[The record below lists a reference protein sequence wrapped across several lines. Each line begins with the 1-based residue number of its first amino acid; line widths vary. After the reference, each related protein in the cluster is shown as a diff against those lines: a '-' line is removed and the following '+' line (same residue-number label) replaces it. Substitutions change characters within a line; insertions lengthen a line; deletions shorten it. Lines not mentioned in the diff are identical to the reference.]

1 MSLLSLF
8 FASVCLMLEPIHSI
22 CVRLHCVAGAQ
33 CQTRPI
39 LSRAGGS
46 HCVFVV
52 CPAGS
57 VPQHA
62 ATSFVLVSVS
72 LSRADV
78 RRLGVGAFANAHL
91 SLVTDFPC
99 LCGSALPSPPPVPS
113 LFLPSSCRRK
123 PDLGHW
129 GQRTGCGPQWV
140 STEVTSIE

>member
-1 MSLLSLF
+1 MMSLLSLF

-57 VPQHA
+57 LPKHA
-62 ATSFVLVSVS
+62 ATSFVLLCLNLESGC
-72 LSRADV
+72 V
-78 RRLGVGAFANAHL
+78 RRLGVSTFANAPPC
-91 SLVTDFPC
+91 SATDVPC
-99 LCGSALPSPPPVPS
+99 LCVCVYGSAVPSPPSCPIPLS
-113 LFLPSSCRRK
+113 ALFLQTGTRSRTLGPAHWLRPSMG
-123 PDLGHW
+123 LN
-129 GQRTGCGPQWV
+129 
-140 STEVTSIE
+140 